1 MNPYEVLGV
10 SPGASQEEIKKAY
23 RELVKKYHPDQYKD
37 NPLGDLAAE
46 KLKEIN
52 DAYNMLTGGSG
63 GGYNSS
69 YSQSQGAGYADFS
82 QIRILINQNRLSE
95 AERMLDA
102 LNPRNAEWNY
112 LKGVILMKRGWF
124 TSAVNYLNTA
134 CQMDPS
140 NMEYR
145 NALNNLSFG
154 ANQYRAM
161 GNNYGYNRGGMDTCD
176 CCANLLCADCLCE
189 CMGGD
194 LIPCC

>member
-140 NMEYR
+140 NMEYK
-145 NALNNLSFG
+145 NALNNLSLAQTNIVQWEIIMATTVVEWIPG
-154 ANQYRAM
+154 LLLPTVPMLMRM
-161 GNNYGYNRGGMDTCD
+161 YGRGFDYC
-176 CCANLLCADCLCE
+176 
-189 CMGGD
+189 
-194 LIPCC
+194 